1 MSTLNTHFVLPFPI
15 NSVPLHSGFLVKHIF
30 FVFTASC
37 DNSRCFFVCAQ
48 EIPTLTG
55 RDNKKSN
62 LLSKLKS

>member
-1 MSTLNTHFVLPFPI
+1 MSIINTYFVLPFPI

-30 FVFTASC
+30 LVFTASC
-37 DNSRCFFVCAQ
+37 DNSRCFFVPK